1 MDLIACDQLDG
12 LFGGEWLVVKASG
25 SCGAFDEEVLVGFE
39 DEVSLMFCDGFVRK
53 REVAGG
59 EAANASGGLVEEDV
73 FGI

>member
-53 REVAGG
+53 SIKNLGRELGLLGG
-59 EAANASGGLVEEDV
+59 
-73 FGI
+73 